1 MPSLSQEHFLEQ
13 SLNVIFVS
21 GTTYCQSSQAESPTS
36 RASSPSGLRRVPTSL
51 PPTSPSSTATRTGL
65 NFFNS
70 HLVLHLDH
78 LQLVHHL
85 HVHIVALQLVR
96 GQAPVHPR
104 HGREL
109 QEKHSLLFACFC
121 FFFICRNDILVTGG
135 QADFC
140 PRVSN
145 GTSGGSSEI
154 LVSSGQ
160 RKSISVKV
168 DHIAQHT
175 S

>member
-1 MPSLSQEHFLEQ
+1 MPLQISRSL
-13 SLNVIFVS
+13 
-21 GTTYCQSSQAESPTS
+21 
-36 RASSPSGLRRVPTSL
+36 
-51 PPTSPSSTATRTGL
+51 TATSSGVDSFG
-65 NFFNS
+65 N
-70 HLVLHLDH
+70 HLVLILDLDH
-78 LQLVHHL
+78 LQLMHHL
-85 HVHIVALQLVR
+85 RVLIVALRLVC
-96 GQAPVHPR
+96 GWSPVHSR

-109 QEKHSLLFACFC
+109 QEKNSLLFACFG

-154 LVSSGQ
+154 LVPSGQ

-168 DHIAQHT
+168 DHIAQFIIQ
-175 S
+175 SRL